1 MEILKTD
8 KQLNE
13 KYLLKKGDIIM
24 RLTPPYT
31 ARTIEFD
38 DENITTTSNYA
49 IIKVKNNYPPE
60 LLTFYLNSEYTKE
73 QIYKFSEQTSIKVIN
88 ITNIKNFNIKIEEP
102 VIFDNALY
110 KEELSIMPPREE
122 DIEYISD
129 EENVFN
135 HNIDKEE
142 LYTQLVKI
150 HEEKKKLIEKQ
161 LKLEKDLIEE
171 IIFGE

>member
-1 MEILKTD
+1 
-8 KQLNE
+8 
-13 KYLLKKGDIIM
+13 
-24 RLTPPYT
+24 
-31 ARTIEFD
+31 
-38 DENITTTSNYA
+38 
-49 IIKVKNNYPPE
+49 
-60 LLTFYLNSEYTKE
+60 
-73 QIYKFSEQTSIKVIN
+73 
-88 ITNIKNFNIKIEEP
+88 
-102 VIFDNALY
+102 
-110 KEELSIMPPREE
+110 MPPREE